1 MSNEIKKALRI
12 ENTLD
17 KKSAD
22 FLSKALAA
30 NTTEG
35 FNYIKF
41 RQAINAMDK
50 IGLDEATSFKSA
62 FATANTIGLTKTG
75 LVSSAKHYL
84 SVLMNEKGKFDE
96 ALAHRVKEKIASK
109 SEQVLK
115 LEQRIEEMK
124 KKIVEL
130 EKKISESQQKIDAAD
145 EDVER
150 EKEKIRLTQEN
161 FEHTFTTFVKVI
173 KDDIAKVNEHIQT
186 K

>member
-1 MSNEIKKALRI
+1 MSNEIKKALGI
-12 ENTLD
+12 ANTLD

-22 FLSKALAA
+22 FLSKALAT

-35 FNYIKF
+35 FNYIKY
-41 RQAINAMDK
+41 RQALNAMEK

-75 LVSSAKHYL
+75 LISSAKHFV

-109 SEQVLK
+109 GEQVLK

-130 EKKISESQQKIDAAD
+130 EKRMSDSQQKIDAAD

-150 EKEKIRLTQEN
+150 EKEKIRQTQEN
-161 FEHTFTTFVKVI
+161 FENTFNAFVKVI
-173 KDDIAKVNEHIQT
+173 KDDIARVNEHL
-186 K
+186 